1 MPNLSIIIP
10 IYNKEKYVGKCI
22 SSLIKQKY
30 SDFELV
36 IVNDGSTDGSEDMI
50 FEYQKYDSRIR
61 YYKYANG
68 GVAVARNRGLELAS
82 GNYVL
87 FIDADDWIEED
98 YLSNIFSVVEKN
110 PADLYIWGISK
121 DRKDKSE
128 IVVPDIHGHFNR
140 DVFLE
145 KFVREQYD
153 SHRGLYGYISNKLV
167 KKDFIDTY
175 KIRFNEKIRLQEDYD
190 FYLTCYSKCNDIYV
204 FSESGYHYVADTSY
218 SSGKITNRNYI
229 SMIDIHIRCR
239 DILKQNNALTLDN
252 DVYLLNA
259 IKQLSYSCFWNI
271 GKVSYSV
278 IESILVNLGKRQC
291 VFESFIY
298 RKTINEKILSLLI
311 IRKNIFALMVYVFIW
326 NLYLKIRRL

>member
-1 MPNLSIIIP
+1 MPKLSIIIP

-22 SSLIKQKY
+22 SSLIKQRY

-36 IVNDGSTDGSEDMI
+36 IINDGSTDCSENI
-50 FEYQKYDSRIR
+50 ILEYQKNDNRIR
-61 YYKYANG
+61 YYKYTNG

-82 GNYVL
+82 GDYVL

-110 PADLYIWGISK
+110 HADLYIWGISK
-121 DRKDKSE
+121 DYKSKSE
-128 IVVPDIHGHFNR
+128 IVVPDIYGYFRRN
-140 DVFLE
+140 VFLE
-145 KFVREQYD
+145 KFVREQYG

-167 KKDFIDTY
+167 KKDLIETY
-175 KIRFNEKIRLQEDYD
+175 KIRFNENFRLQEDYD

-204 FSESGYHYVADTSY
+204 FCESGYHYVADTSY